1 MAAGSDEVSEPP
13 PAPAERVV
21 AMEERDWLPRHVRGD
36 TAAFPALLSA
46 YRRPV
51 YGYLVRA
58 GVGAGE
64 RDNLF
69 QAIFLRVHRAARD
82 YLATRPLAPWL
93 FTIAA
98 HVVRNHFRDSSVPG
112 VVVAL
117 DDGTDVAADPAPGP
131 ERAAAARI
139 TVDWLEGALAA
150 LPETPRQV
158 LLLIGVVGLGQG
170 EVAAALDLPLGTV
183 KTHLRRARLRLAAEL
198 AHRDDAP
205 LPKGEGDDHL

>member
-58 GVGAGE
+58 DVGAGE

-170 EVAAALDLPLGTV
+170 EVATALDLPLGTV

-205 LPKGEGDDHL
+205 LSKGEGDDHL